1 MRKKSNALLAILL
14 TGAMTVTSI
23 SPAFAAEDFS
33 ADAEVQAVQ
42 DVVEE
47 ESDDN
52 VSDVQDQSDLGEAE
66 DVEDVFT
73 SGEEPSDPDTVD
85 ACFGLTDG
93 NTAEYVQDD
102 LLLADSSEEKYQD
115 GTYTPESFTFQG
127 GSGKVTITCPKVTIT
142 RGKVTATVVFSSSS
156 YNKLVV
162 DGEEY
167 FPVSGTEYTGSVFQV
182 PAVLNQDMEITGT
195 TVAMTTAHD
204 ITYTIHIKLNVPM
217 VTPAPDRLEDGTYQ
231 ATVKA
236 DSGFPAEA
244 CTLLVKDGE
253 IDAVV
258 TLKNGDYDRLYVG
271 DALDAVN
278 EKDDKLIAY
287 RPSEDGTKHIFWP
300 LAVDKLD
307 TLFQVA
313 ARKTDKTWTDHYVK
327 ILSSSVTKVSDEVQA
342 PDQAAEAAKFLYR
355 NYVDDVISTTGGV
368 TKDGSTYHVAY
379 YNSYKSAVSGIS
391 LKRPSVKEY
400 KSGWFF
406 SDWSIFKSTV
416 KQQPA
421 KSQTYNL
428 DTSKRT
434 QEQQVTATLKL
445 YDPSVEDAAI
455 NDNSAQP
462 LAEYTYKLVLAA
474 KPDTCQV
481 TFRAVN
487 SKTGE
492 VIPEAQIT
500 VTNNTTKEEVTGT
513 EGIYQLKSGQKYTV
527 QAQSKGYI
535 AAGTKGDAVAKQTSF
550 TAAFD
555 ETVDLSLTAEADS
568 KHNVTF
574 KIVDAEGKEVPD
586 AVLTVTGETPAEDGS
601 YTLWDNCT
609 YFYRVTAEGYQV
621 VRSKF
626 IKPLEDQEVVVTLTA
641 LKNYQA
647 SIKIRA
653 KSGHLE
659 VVNPKVL
666 SVTYKKNG
674 ETFTVEPSEDGTY
687 PMVETVAYTYTF
699 AADNYQSATA
709 NWTASGTEGPVE
721 LEGVLSKE
729 TAKALLE
736 DTIATAKEL
745 SDEMTEGDGA
755 GQWAAGSKE
764 TLNAAIQA
772 AEEVYAK
779 ENAADDDYKT
789 AKDAL
794 QSVVSGLS
802 QKENAESINITVFVN
817 KNPGEA
823 PVKMAMNVTAD
834 DAAKVTPTDS
844 KKKDNY
850 NKSSDME
857 KRATVIDALVDLH
870 KELFGEEYIANPTQ
884 YLMCGS
890 RGAGTGF
897 LLGQKSFK
905 NFVGFRVNGKYVASD
920 PRMCRLKE
928 GDVLSVF
935 SATTVANPAYLQFE
949 QQETTVNQ
957 NEEFTLTLTGD
968 SYYMDEDINRTV
980 GKNEFTPAEGY
991 DITLVNA
998 ETGEEVTG
1006 EAKTDAQGKVSFK
1019 IGTPGIYVVKTVTNE
1034 NVESIVLPYAQIQ
1047 VKEKAPVILENG
1059 TYLVKVINNNKMFN
1073 VINNS
1078 CVLKVENGKM
1088 TAEISLHG
1096 KGYDYMYAGTK
1107 EEAEAAGEAA
1117 WAHYYEKEIAV
1128 DNGDKVEMGPWYTY
1142 SLAVSAL
1149 DQEIAFSSHNTRD
1162 GKWFDRKLTF
1172 LTEGIQKI
1180 NTPQPTPTVTP
1191 TPTVEPTAA
1200 PQPTA
1205 VPQPTEA
1212 PKSVT
1217 VAAKKLTVNTS
1228 TMYLKVKK
1236 SDTIGVIVAPS
1247 NTTDKVTYKSSKK
1260 SVATV
1265 DKNGKVTAKK
1275 AGKAVITVKA
1285 GKLTKKVTVVVG
1297 KYAKKVT
1304 KLKFAKKSMTLK
1316 KGSMQFLK
1324 VTVKPKKATTDLKW
1338 KSSNT
1343 KVVTVDKNG
1352 KVTAKKAGTAWITVR
1367 GNGKKASIKIK
1378 VKSK

>member
-1 MRKKSNALLAILL
+1 MRKKSNALLALLL
-14 TGAMTVTSI
+14 TGAMTVTSV

-42 DVVEE
+42 DVTEE
-47 ESDDN
+47 ESDAD
-52 VSDVQDQSDLGEAE
+52 VSDVQDQADLGEAE

-73 SGEEPSDPDTVD
+73 SGEEPSDPDTGD
-85 ACFGLTDG
+85 ASFELTDG
-93 NTAEYVQDD
+93 NTEEYVQDD
-102 LLLADSSEEKYQD
+102 LLLAASSAEKYQD

-127 GSGKVTITCPKVTIT
+127 GSGKVTINCPKVTIT

-162 DGEEY
+162 DGDEY
-167 FPVSGTEYTGSVFQV
+167 LPVSGTEYTGSVFQV

-195 TVAMTTAHD
+195 TVSMTAAHD

-231 ATVKA
+231 AAVKA

-342 PDQAAEAAKFLYR
+342 PNQAAEAAKFLYR
-355 NYVDDVISTTGGV
+355 NYVDDVISTTDGV

-421 KSQTYNL
+421 KSQTYSL

-455 NDNSAQP
+455 NDNSAHP
-462 LAEYTYKLVLAA
+462 LAEYKYELVLAA

-527 QAQSKGYI
+527 QAQSEGYI
-535 AAGTKGDAVAKQTSF
+535 AEGTKGDAVAKQTSF

-555 ETVDLSLTAEADS
+555 ETVDLSLTAEANS
-568 KHNVTF
+568 RHKVTF
-574 KIVDAEGKEVPD
+574 KIVDAEGKKVPE

-601 YTLWDNCT
+601 YTLWDNYT

-666 SVTYKKNG
+666 SVTYKKN
-674 ETFTVEPSEDGTY
+674 
-687 PMVETVAYTYTF
+687 
-699 AADNYQSATA
+699 
-709 NWTASGTEGPVE
+709 
-721 LEGVLSKE
+721 
-729 TAKALLE
+729 
-736 DTIATAKEL
+736 
-745 SDEMTEGDGA
+745 
-755 GQWAAGSKE
+755 
-764 TLNAAIQA
+764 
-772 AEEVYAK
+772 
-779 ENAADDDYKT
+779 
-789 AKDAL
+789 
-794 QSVVSGLS
+794 
-802 QKENAESINITVFVN
+802 
-817 KNPGEA
+817 
-823 PVKMAMNVTAD
+823 
-834 DAAKVTPTDS
+834 
-844 KKKDNY
+844 
-850 NKSSDME
+850 
-857 KRATVIDALVDLH
+857 
-870 KELFGEEYIANPTQ
+870 
-884 YLMCGS
+884 
-890 RGAGTGF
+890 
-897 LLGQKSFK
+897 
-905 NFVGFRVNGKYVASD
+905 
-920 PRMCRLKE
+920 
-928 GDVLSVF
+928 
-935 SATTVANPAYLQFE
+935 
-949 QQETTVNQ
+949 
-957 NEEFTLTLTGD
+957 
-968 SYYMDEDINRTV
+968 
-980 GKNEFTPAEGY
+980 
-991 DITLVNA
+991 
-998 ETGEEVTG
+998 
-1006 EAKTDAQGKVSFK
+1006 
-1019 IGTPGIYVVKTVTNE
+1019 
-1034 NVESIVLPYAQIQ
+1034 
-1047 VKEKAPVILENG
+1047 
-1059 TYLVKVINNNKMFN
+1059 
-1073 VINNS
+1073 
-1078 CVLKVENGKM
+1078 
-1088 TAEISLHG
+1088 
-1096 KGYDYMYAGTK
+1096 
-1107 EEAEAAGEAA
+1107 
-1117 WAHYYEKEIAV
+1117 
-1128 DNGDKVEMGPWYTY
+1128 
-1142 SLAVSAL
+1142 
-1149 DQEIAFSSHNTRD
+1149 
-1162 GKWFDRKLTF
+1162 
-1172 LTEGIQKI
+1172 
-1180 NTPQPTPTVTP
+1180 
-1191 TPTVEPTAA
+1191 
-1200 PQPTA
+1200 
-1205 VPQPTEA
+1205 
-1212 PKSVT
+1212 
-1217 VAAKKLTVNTS
+1217 
-1228 TMYLKVKK
+1228 
-1236 SDTIGVIVAPS
+1236 
-1247 NTTDKVTYKSSKK
+1247 
-1260 SVATV
+1260 
-1265 DKNGKVTAKK
+1265 
-1275 AGKAVITVKA
+1275 
-1285 GKLTKKVTVVVG
+1285 
-1297 KYAKKVT
+1297 
-1304 KLKFAKKSMTLK
+1304 
-1316 KGSMQFLK
+1316 
-1324 VTVKPKKATTDLKW
+1324 
-1338 KSSNT
+1338 
-1343 KVVTVDKNG
+1343 
-1352 KVTAKKAGTAWITVR
+1352 
-1367 GNGKKASIKIK
+1367 
-1378 VKSK
+1378 